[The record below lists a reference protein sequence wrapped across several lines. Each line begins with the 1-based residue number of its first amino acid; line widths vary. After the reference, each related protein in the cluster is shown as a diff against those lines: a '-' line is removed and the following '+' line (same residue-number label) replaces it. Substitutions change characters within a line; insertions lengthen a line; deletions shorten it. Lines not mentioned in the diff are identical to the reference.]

1 MTTSLISN
9 HLAEWPTLEGKQ
21 EPLHLLAD
29 EGDLTEANRACT
41 LAERVGKRQLPWQMD
56 TLHGVLAL
64 KPDGQ
69 FTHPTAIIIAC
80 RQNGKTLSAAELRIL
95 YGAYDR
101 HETVVYSAQRWLTAK
116 AIYLRMKRLIG
127 SRPSL
132 KRRTDG
138 WLCSQGVAGFTVH
151 HDDGTESVVM
161 FITRS
166 ADFRGPDEID
176 LVIYDEAYNLT
187 DGAMAAISPTQLA
200 SKNPQTIYLSSAVN
214 EEIHPN
220 GDVLARLRSRAL
232 DAIKLGKKLLGM
244 YYAEYAAPVPPSGI
258 TEAERRRIRED
269 PETWKA
275 ANASYGVIHSEA
287 KVRKLLIE
295 LSSTGF
301 EVECLGWGRWPSV
314 AEDREHVIS
323 PKDWQDMAVTSPKLI
338 GSRAIAVDKAK
349 AGGPWAVAAVQRVD
363 DGRRHGEIGPLTQAT
378 TAEMVTYLVAKVTE
392 WNPVDLV
399 IDARSDAM
407 VLVPFLIE
415 EGIEPT
421 ITNWSDMARA
431 CRDWLAGALEGQF
444 THSDQSIFNDAVASV
459 GKRDMPGGGFA
470 WDKVGEAPIAPV
482 VAISLA
488 DWALLRT
495 GKPRRKTASP
505 RSGAHVT
512 EPRYDA
518 ASPNHLDAMSAAF

>member
-1 MTTSLISN
+1 MTISPTSDLI
-9 HLAEWPTLEGKQ
+9 AEWPTLEGNQ
-21 EPLHLLAD
+21 DALHLLAD
-29 EGDLTEANRACT
+29 EGDLTEANKACN

-56 TLHGVLAL
+56 TLHGVLAIN
-64 KPDGQ
+64 PDGL

-95 YGAYDR
+95 YGAFTR
-101 HETVVYSAQRWLTAK
+101 RETVVYTAQRWITAK
-116 AIYLRMKRLIG
+116 AIYLRVKTLIN

-132 KRRTDG
+132 KRRASG

-151 HDDGTESVVM
+151 HDEEDGGGESVVM

-166 ADFRGPDEID
+166 GDFRGPDEID
-176 LVIYDEAYNLT
+176 LLIYDEAYNLT
-187 DGAMAAISPTQLA
+187 DSEMAAISPTQLA
-200 SKNPQTIYLSSAVN
+200 AKNPQTIYLSSAVN
-214 EEIHPN
+214 EDIHPN
-220 GDVLARLRSRAL
+220 GGVLTRLRARAL
-232 DAIKLGKKLLGM
+232 DAIKLGKEHSGV
-244 YYAEYAAPVPPSGI
+244 YYAEYAAPEPDAEI
-258 TEAERRRIRED
+258 TVAERRRIRED
-269 PETWKA
+269 PETWKT
-275 ANASYGVIHSEA
+275 ANASYGVIHSED
-287 KVRKLLIE
+287 KVRKLLNE
-295 LSSTGF
+295 LSSTSF
-301 EVECLGWGRWPSV
+301 EAEVLGWGRWPV
-314 AEDREHVIS
+314 ADEDREHVIPS
-323 PKDWQDMAVTSPKLI
+323 KDWQNMAVTSCPKLV
-338 GSRAIAVDKAK
+338 GSRTMAVDKAK
-349 AGGPWAVAAVQRVD
+349 GGGPWAVAAVQRVD

-378 TAEMVTYLVAKVTE
+378 TAEMVRYLVAKVTD

-470 WDKVGEAPIAPV
+470 WDKVGDAPISPV

-495 GKPRRKTASP
+495 SKAKGKSVSP
-505 RSGAHVT
+505 RSGAKTSRNQH
-512 EPRYDA
+512 ED
-518 ASPNHLDAMSAAF
+518 HFDAMSAAF

>member
-1 MTTSLISN
+1 MTISLTSDLA
-9 HLAEWPTLEGKQ
+9 AEWPTLEGNQ
-21 EPLHLLAD
+21 DALYLLAD
-29 EGDLTEANRACT
+29 EGDPTEANKACN

-56 TLHGVLAL
+56 TLHGVLAINPTNGL
-64 KPDGQ
+64 

-95 YGAYDR
+95 YGAFTR
-101 HETVVYSAQRWLTAK
+101 RETIVYSAQRWLTAK
-116 AIYLRMKRLIG
+116 SIYLRVKTLIN

-132 KRRTDG
+132 KRRASG
-138 WLCSQGVAGFTVH
+138 WLCSQGIAGFTVT
-151 HDDGTESVVM
+151 HDDGRESVTM

-166 ADFRGPDEID
+166 GDFRGPDEID
-176 LVIYDEAYNLT
+176 LLIYDEAYNLT
-187 DGAMAAISPTQLA
+187 DGEMAAISPTQLA

-214 EEIHPN
+214 EDIHPN
-220 GDVLARLRSRAL
+220 GEVLARLRARAL
-232 DAIKLGKKLLGM
+232 EAIKLGKKHLGL
-244 YYAEYAAPVPPSGI
+244 YYAEYAAPEPGAEI
-258 TEAERRRIRED
+258 TDAERRRIRED
-269 PETWKA
+269 PETWKV

-287 KVRKLLIE
+287 KVRKLLTE
-295 LSSTGF
+295 LSSTSF
-301 EVECLGWGRWPSV
+301 EVEVLGWGRWPV
-314 AEDREHVIS
+314 GDEDREHVIPS
-323 PKDWQDMAVTSPKLI
+323 KDWQNMAVTSPKLV
-338 GSRAIAVDKAK
+338 GSRAMAVDKARG
-349 AGGPWAVAAVQRVD
+349 GGPWAVAAVQRVD

-378 TAEMVTYLVAKVTE
+378 TAEMVKYLVTKVTE

-421 ITNWSDMARA
+421 VTNWSDMARA

-470 WDKVGEAPIAPV
+470 WDKVGAAPISPV

-495 GKPRRKTASP
+495 GKTKGKSVSP
-505 RSGAHVT
+505 RSGAKTGHHQ
-512 EPRYDA
+512 D
-518 ASPNHLDAMSAAF
+518 NHDHFDAMSAAF